1 MKICKKCKASK
12 EEADFYKKLKGK
24 DGLSSYCKS
33 CDSVLIS
40 NRTKDRNKGIKVEKI
55 AKIRDK
61 DYFRNV
67 GLRNL
72 YGITLEEYNQIFA
85 QQNGCCLICERSQ
98 LELNKRLHVD
108 HDHKTGRIR
117 GLLCN
122 SCNQG
127 LGYFKDNK
135 EFLFRAIQYLDK

>member
-1 MKICKKCKASK
+1 MKICKRCQISK
-12 EEADFYKKLKGK
+12 EETSFYKKLKGK
-24 DGLSSYCKS
+24 DGLSSYCKR
-33 CDSVLIS
+33 CDCILIS
-40 NRTKDRNKGIKVEKI
+40 NRTKDRNRGVKGGKV

-72 YGITLEEYNQIFA
+72 YGITLEDYNQIFA
-85 QQNGCCLICERSQ
+85 EQNGSCLICGKSQ
-98 LELNKRLHVD
+98 LELKKRLHVD
-108 HDHKTGRIR
+108 HDHKTGKIR

-135 EFLFRAIQYLDK
+135 ESLLKAIKYLDK